1 MKKSV
6 KSINQCQSVIRTF
19 IINKK
24 IKKCKNHKK
33 NIFLILAFLGLFSTV
48 FSQNTIDAEKERPV
62 IESRDAEFSK
72 YILEGDSV
80 ALANMYTKDAQ
91 FGTLTGAEIP
101 PALGKWVRNAIKN
114 DSRNITFKTNTL
126 IADDEL
132 LIETGTG
139 EIKNDAGE
147 IKSTFR
153 YLVVWKKED
162 GVWKLYR
169 DIGL

>member
-1 MKKSV
+1 MKNGTIN
-6 KSINQCQSVIRTF
+6 SIKFF
-19 IINKK
+19 IS
-24 IKKCKNHKK
+24 
-33 NIFLILAFLGLFSTV
+33 LTFLGLFSTV
-48 FSQNTIDAEKERPV
+48 YSQNTVDAEKERRG
-62 IESRDAEFSK
+62 IERRDAEFSK

-91 FGTLTGAEIP
+91 FGTLKGDEIP
-101 PALGKWVRNAIKN
+101 PALGRWVRNSIKN
-114 DSRNITFKTNTL
+114 DSRHVIFKTNTL
-126 IADDEL
+126 TADGEL
-132 LIETGTG
+132 LIETSTG
-139 EIKNDAGE
+139 EIKSDRGE

>member
-1 MKKSV
+1 MKNS
-6 KSINQCQSVIRTF
+6 
-19 IINKK
+19 IINRKK
-24 IKKCKNHKK
+24 IM
-33 NIFLILAFLGLFSTV
+33 IGLAFLGLFSTV
-48 FSQNTIDAEKERPV
+48 YSQNTVDAEKERPV

-91 FGTLTGAEIP
+91 FGTLKGSEIP
-101 PALGKWVRNAIKN
+101 PALGKWIRNAIKN
-114 DSRNITFKTNTL
+114 DSRNITFITNTL
-126 IADDEL
+126 TADGEL
-132 LIETGTG
+132 LVETGTG
-139 EIKNDAGE
+139 EIKSDAGE

-162 GVWKLYR
+162 GVWKLHR

>member
-1 MKKSV
+1 MVQTFNKFV
-6 KSINQCQSVIRTF
+6 FITLFATASIFGSN
-19 IINKK
+19 
-24 IKKCKNHKK
+24 
-33 NIFLILAFLGLFSTV
+33 TV
-48 FSQNTIDAEKERPV
+48 LKAQKTIDAEKERQA

-101 PALGKWVRNAIKN
+101 PALGRWVRNAIKN
-114 DSRNITFKTNTL
+114 DSRHVTFKTNTL
-126 IADDEL
+126 TADGEL
-132 LIETGTG
+132 LLETGTG
-139 EIKNDAGE
+139 EIKSNAGE
-147 IKSTFR
+147 LKSSFH
-153 YLVVWKKED
+153 YLVVWKKEG

>member
-1 MKKSV
+1 MVQTIYKFV
-6 KSINQCQSVIRTF
+6 FITLFATASIFGSN
-19 IINKK
+19 
-24 IKKCKNHKK
+24 
-33 NIFLILAFLGLFSTV
+33 TV
-48 FSQNTIDAEKERPV
+48 LKAQKTIDAEKERQA

-101 PALGKWVRNAIKN
+101 PALGRWVRNAIKN
-114 DSRNITFKTNTL
+114 DSRHVTFKTNTL
-126 IADDEL
+126 TADGEL
-132 LIETGTG
+132 LLETGTG
-139 EIKNDAGE
+139 EIKSNAGE
-147 IKSTFR
+147 LKSSFH
-153 YLVVWKKED
+153 YLVVWKKEG